1 MLGLYWFTHK
11 KFRRRSLGVFSGHE
25 PGGVAALL
33 RRVPGGCGGATLV
46 DQGWGGEQSHDAP
59 RLGRMGVT
67 IYS

>member
-1 MLGLYWFTHK
+1 MLGLYWFTQK
-11 KFRRRSLGVFSGHE
+11 KEDDLTLGVFSGHE

-59 RLGRMGVT
+59 RLGRMGKMGW
-67 IYS
+67 